1 MSEERPEQNQHRA
14 SPRLLKGN
22 EAAVYGALLAG
33 CRSFYGYPITPAS
46 ELAETAA
53 RLFPLC
59 GGTFLQAE
67 SEIAAINMLY
77 GAASAGERT
86 MTASSSPGAS
96 LMMEG
101 ISYSSGS
108 QLPMVVVDIM
118 RGGPGLGNIGP
129 EQGDYNQLTKGGGH
143 GCYRTPVLAPASAQE
158 MADLTHFAF
167 DLADRYRTPVFVAAD
182 GFIGQMME
190 PVRLPRDLARA
201 PEKPWAVAGTAAT
214 RANLVTSI
222 YMSHEDLEAHEMR
235 LQAKYR
241 DITENEVR
249 CEQID
254 VDDAEIL
261 LIGYGIVARILR
273 RVVGLCRAA
282 GIRAGLLRP
291 ITLWPFPSTAVAQL
305 AARIPRILVAELSN
319 GQMVDDVRLAVEG
332 RSAVS
337 FYGRMGGNVPAAE
350 EIVEQV
356 RIALG
361 QASSENRESKGS
373 EVRRVEALA

>member
-1 MSEERPEQNQHRA
+1 MSEERPEDKSKRA
-14 SPRLLKGN
+14 EPRLLKGN
-22 EAAVYGALLAG
+22 EAAVYGAVLAG

-53 RLFPLC
+53 RLFPIC

-86 MTASSSPGAS
+86 MTASSSPGIS

-101 ISYSSGS
+101 VSYSSGS
-108 QLPMVVVDIM
+108 QLPIVVVDIM

-143 GCYRTPVLAPASAQE
+143 GCYRVPVLAPASAQE
-158 MADLTHFAF
+158 MADLTRLAF
-167 DLADRYRTPVFVAAD
+167 DLADRYRNPVFIAAD

-190 PVRLPRDLARA
+190 PVRLPRDIAQA
-201 PEKPWAVAGTAAT
+201 AEKPWAVAGTAAT

-222 YMSHEDLEAHEMR
+222 YMSHEELEPHELR

-241 DITENEVR
+241 EIAEREVR
-249 CEQID
+249 YEQFA

-261 LIGYGIVARILR
+261 LVGYGIVARVLR

-282 GIRAGLLRP
+282 GIKAGLLRP
-291 ITLWPFPSTAVAQL
+291 VTLWPFPSAAIAKL
-305 AARIPRILVAELSN
+305 AARIPRVLVVELSN
-319 GQMVDDVRLAVEG
+319 GQMVDDVRLAALG
-332 RSAVS
+332 KSRIN

-356 RIALG
+356 RVALEKSDG
-361 QASSENRESKGS
+361 SQENRGS
-373 EVRRVEALA
+373 EVSRVEALA

>member
-1 MSEERPEQNQHRA
+1 MSWERPEMNGDRA
-14 SPRLLKGN
+14 RPRLLKGN

-46 ELAETAA
+46 ELAESAA
-53 RLFPLC
+53 RLFPIC

-67 SEIAAINMLY
+67 SEVAAINMLY

-86 MTASSSPGAS
+86 MTASSSPGIS

-101 ISYSSGS
+101 ISYSAGS
-108 QLPMVVVDIM
+108 QLPMVVVDVM

-129 EQGDYNQLTKGGGH
+129 EQGDYHQLTKGGGH

-158 MADLTHFAF
+158 MADLTRLAF
-167 DLADRYRTPVFVAAD
+167 DLADRYRNPVFVAAD

-190 PVRLPRDLARA
+190 PVRLPRDIA
-201 PEKPWAVAGTAAT
+201 PAADRPWAVAGTAAT
-214 RANLVTSI
+214 RANLITSI
-222 YMSHEDLEAHEMR
+222 YMSHDELEAHERR

-241 DITENEVR
+241 DISEREVR
-249 CEQID
+249 CEPTA

-261 LIGYGIVARILR
+261 LIGYGIVARVLR

-291 ITLWPFPSTAVAQL
+291 ITLWPFPSAAVAAL
-305 AARIPRILVAELSN
+305 AARIPRILVVELSN
-319 GQMVDDVRLAVEG
+319 GQMVDDVRLAALG
-332 RSAVS
+332 RSDIS

-356 RIALG
+356 RIALEQG
-361 QASSENRESKGS
+361 DESRNGRRS
-373 EVRRVEALA
+373 EVRRVKALA

>member
-1 MSEERPEQNQHRA
+1 MNGDRA
-14 SPRLLKGN
+14 RPRLLKGN

-46 ELAETAA
+46 ELAESAA
-53 RLFPLC
+53 RLFPIC

-67 SEIAAINMLY
+67 SEVAAINMLY

-86 MTASSSPGAS
+86 MTASSSPGIS

-101 ISYSSGS
+101 ISYSAGS
-108 QLPMVVVDIM
+108 QLPMVVVDVM

-129 EQGDYNQLTKGGGH
+129 EQGDYHQLTKGGGH

-158 MADLTHFAF
+158 MADLTRLAF
-167 DLADRYRTPVFVAAD
+167 DLADRYRNPVFVAAD

-190 PVRLPRDLARA
+190 PVRLPRDIA
-201 PEKPWAVAGTAAT
+201 PAADRPWAVAGTAAT
-214 RANLVTSI
+214 RANLITSI
-222 YMSHEDLEAHEMR
+222 YMSHDELEAHERR

-241 DITENEVR
+241 DISEREVR
-249 CEQID
+249 CEPTA

-261 LIGYGIVARILR
+261 LIGYGIVARVLR

-291 ITLWPFPSTAVAQL
+291 ITLWPFPSAAVAAL
-305 AARIPRILVAELSN
+305 AARIPRILVVELSN
-319 GQMVDDVRLAVEG
+319 GQMVDDVRLAALG
-332 RSAVS
+332 RSDIS

-356 RIALG
+356 RIALEQG
-361 QASSENRESKGS
+361 DESRNGRRS
-373 EVRRVEALA
+373 EVRRVKALA